1 MVSTP
6 EHEIERLLKT
16 AMDSLRQ
23 ILDVNTIIG
32 NPIEGGKDVT
42 VVPVSRISCGFVAG
56 GGEYGRP
63 KTENTLPFAG
73 GSGAGI
79 SLQPVAFLVMC
90 KDAVRL
96 IPVVGSTPLDKAI
109 EAVPIVAEQLQSL
122 FKKGANGASTS
133 SIFNS
138 ANAATGMDFENV
150 IE

>member
-1 MVSTP
+1 MANIP

-32 NPIEGGKDVT
+32 NPIEGGNDVT

-56 GGEYGRP
+56 GGEYGKP

-90 KDAVRL
+90 KESVRL
-96 IPVVGSTPLDKAI
+96 IPVMGSTPLDKAI
-109 EAVPIVAEQLQSL
+109 EAVPIVAEQLQTL
-122 FKKGANGASTS
+122 FKKSTNGTSAVNIFGSTT
-133 SIFNS
+133 
-138 ANAATGMDFENV
+138 ATATDLENI